1 MIINP
6 KTGEP
11 FDSEKLEEAQTAHLA
26 HIHTSFASHP
36 SRGLTP
42 PKIANIL
49 DAAEQG
55 DIIAQCDLF
64 EDMEE
69 KDGHIF
75 SEMSKRKRALDTL
88 PWDIVA
94 PSDATAREQAWA
106 D

>member
-26 HIHTSFASHP
+26 HIHTS
-36 SRGLTP
+36 